1 MNIIKYII
9 YDNVH
14 FFNLRLARQ
23 ARAALKYLNKERKK
37 YGHPAMILDEKL
49 CMQANA
55 YANHL
60 ATSSYYQK
68 APRNQLHGAGNGI
81 NFFFTT
87 GQIFFRNHYC
97 LSDNSS

>member
-1 MNIIKYII
+1 MFI
-9 YDNVH
+9 
-14 FFNLRLARQ
+14 FNLRLARQ
-23 ARAALKYLNKERKK
+23 AKAALKYLNKERKK

-68 APRNQLHGAGNGI
+68 APRSQLHGAGNGI
-81 NFFFTT
+81 KLMLSFCCVIIT
-87 GQIFFRNHYC
+87 IFKTLPYKIYLYDF
-97 LSDNSS
+97 DVKF

>member
-1 MNIIKYII
+1 
-9 YDNVH
+9 
-14 FFNLRLARQ
+14 
-23 ARAALKYLNKERKK
+23 
-37 YGHPAMILDEKL
+37 MILDEKL

-81 NFFFTT
+81 NFILQLDRFFSEIITVFQTT
-87 GQIFFRNHYC
+87 PHKNVILYDFDDKFKDLKAHII
-97 LSDNSS
+97 